1 MKLKNNF
8 AGQTTYKNA
17 IKNNNMK
24 KTNTSVTPA
33 ELAAIA
39 DRMEIAGQDI
49 EQAVLR
55 ALIGSMYAGTT
66 KELCKVI
73 APFVDAELDRIKSMH
88 Q

>member
-1 MKLKNNF
+1 MSK
-8 AGQTTYKNA
+8 Q
-17 IKNNNMK
+17 IEP
-24 KTNTSVTPA
+24 VTPA
-33 ELAAIA
+33 ELTAIA

-73 APFVDAELDRIKSMH
+73 APFVDAELDRIKSIY

>member
-1 MKLKNNF
+1 
-8 AGQTTYKNA
+8 
-17 IKNNNMK
+17 MK